1 MRGKTLIKSQRNH
14 SFNMLVKRYTT
25 SLHTDYFFK
34 PINYQTRIVYLIWN
48 NRISP
53 FGFFDLQL
61 KNKLTM
67 HRTCTYLFILIA
79 MSILV
84 SCSENKQAPNARP
97 NILFIMS
104 DDHAYQ
110 AISAYSDQLIHTP
123 NIDRIATEGMLFT
136 NASVTN
142 SICAPSRATILTGK
156 HTHLN
161 GKINNVMPFDT
172 TQMTFPQLFQKAG
185 YQTAMFGKLHFGN
198 NPKGVDDFM
207 ILPGQGSYINPEF
220 ITPKG
225 DTAIFGYVTD
235 IITDLTLEW
244 LDKKRDPSK
253 PFMLM
258 YLHKAPHR
266 AWWPSAEKMKEYY
279 KKSFPEPET
288 LFDDYT
294 NRGTAAK
301 TAEMNLLYHMDYT
314 QDSKIMPETIEEM
327 GGVEPDISPIIYG
340 GEYALK
346 RSLNRM
352 TKEQK
357 ALYDPILD
365 AINSDFK
372 ANWKG
377 MTMKEK
383 MSWKYQRYMQD
394 YLACISSVDDNV
406 GRVLNYLD
414 EKNLTDNTMV
424 VYTSD
429 QGFYLGEHGW
439 FDKRFIYDESFK
451 TPLLIRW
458 PNQIKAGITNE
469 EMVQNLDFAQ
479 TFLEAAQIK
488 APADMQGESF
498 MPLLKGEVQ
507 DWDRDAVYYHYYEY
521 PGWHSVKRHYGI
533 VTKDYKLAH
542 FYYDIDE
549 WELYDRH
556 KDVHE
561 MKNVYHDPEYKE
573 VVVGLKQRLSELRIK
588 YGDSDELQQKYLD
601 MTKNTNSN
609 VSE

>member
-1 MRGKTLIKSQRNH
+1 MYRTFTYFLVLI
-14 SFNMLVKRYTT
+14 V
-25 SLHTDYFFK
+25 
-34 PINYQTRIVYLIWN
+34 
-48 NRISP
+48 
-53 FGFFDLQL
+53 
-61 KNKLTM
+61 
-67 HRTCTYLFILIA
+67 
-79 MSILV
+79 MSILL
-84 SCSENKQAPNARP
+84 SCKGNEQESTVPP

-110 AISAYSDQLIHTP
+110 AISAYSDQLIQTP
-123 NIDRIATEGMLFT
+123 NIDRLAKEGMLFT

-161 GKINNVMPFDT
+161 GKINNIMPFDT
-172 TQMTFPQLFQKAG
+172 TQITFPQLFQKAG

-207 ILPGQGSYINPEF
+207 ILPRQGNYINPEF
-220 ITPKG
+220 ITQKG
-225 DTAIFGYVTD
+225 DTTIIGYVTD
-235 IITDLTLEW
+235 IITDITLEW
-244 LDKKRDPSK
+244 LDKKRDTTK

-258 YLHKAPHR
+258 YMHKAPHR
-266 AWWPSAEKMKEYY
+266 AWWPSAEKMKEFS
-279 KKSFPEPET
+279 KKSFPEPKT

-327 GGVEPDISPIIYG
+327 GVVEPVIPPIIYD

-346 RSLNRM
+346 QSRNRM

-357 ALYDPILD
+357 ALYDPLLD
-365 AINSDFK
+365 AINADFK
-372 ANWKG
+372 TNWKG
-377 MTMKEK
+377 MTNKEK

-406 GRVLNYLD
+406 GRVLDYLD
-414 EKNLTDNTMV
+414 ENDLTNNTMV

-451 TPLLIRW
+451 TPFLIRW

-479 TFLEAAQIK
+479 TFLEAAQVK
-488 APADMQGESF
+488 APADMQGESL
-498 MPLLKGEVQ
+498 MPLLKGDSQGWNRE
-507 DWDRDAVYYHYYEY
+507 AVYYHYYEY

-549 WELYDRH
+549 WELYDRK

-561 MKNVYHDPEYKE
+561 MKNVYEDPEYKD
-573 VVVGLKQRLSELRIK
+573 VVVELKKRLAELRVK

-609 VSE
+609 ISESELKKPKH